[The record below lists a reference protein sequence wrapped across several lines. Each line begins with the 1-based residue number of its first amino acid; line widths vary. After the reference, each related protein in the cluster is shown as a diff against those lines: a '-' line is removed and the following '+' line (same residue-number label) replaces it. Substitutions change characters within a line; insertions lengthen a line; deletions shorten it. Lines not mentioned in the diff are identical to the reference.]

1 MTFKEWLN
9 NPSLDQNLSIGCL
22 GQSGY
27 VLKKNETTILIDPYL
42 TDYVSHPDG
51 LNDPKMKR
59 QFPPV
64 ISPSEI
70 QTVDAILCTHAHG
83 DHMDPWT
90 LERIKPRYK
99 LYCTEAAFNNNPVN
113 LDADQLIWV
122 DWEKPIAIN
131 EFSITAIPA
140 AHYNQSDPE
149 GKPDCVSFII
159 SVDNI
164 NLFYWGDGIPYEGLI
179 ERLSQNQYD
188 LFFAPING
196 RDWFR
201 EKNGIIGNLNS
212 RELAKICSELKI
224 ATVIPNHFDLFEYNS
239 EIPAHF
245 INYVDQINPN
255 QKVKILNHKNIM
267 TI

>member
-42 TDYVSHPDG
+42 TDYISHPDG

-90 LERIKPRYK
+90 LESIKPRYK

-113 LDADQLIWV
+113 LDVDQLIWV

-131 EFSITAIPA
+131 ENKGT
-140 AHYNQSDPE
+140 
-149 GKPDCVSFII
+149 C
-159 SVDNI
+159 
-164 NLFYWGDGIPYEGLI
+164 
-179 ERLSQNQYD
+179 
-188 LFFAPING
+188 LFFH
-196 RDWFR
+196 
-201 EKNGIIGNLNS
+201 S
-212 RELAKICSELKI
+212 RLIHGSSHNI
-224 ATVIPNHFDLFEYNS
+224 SPYDR
-239 EIPAHF
+239 
-245 INYVDQINPN
+245 
-255 QKVKILNHKNIM
+255 KILLYDITTKKNFDDADLNRVRTYNRKIRKVFEKKELLKRLKSL
-267 TI
+267 